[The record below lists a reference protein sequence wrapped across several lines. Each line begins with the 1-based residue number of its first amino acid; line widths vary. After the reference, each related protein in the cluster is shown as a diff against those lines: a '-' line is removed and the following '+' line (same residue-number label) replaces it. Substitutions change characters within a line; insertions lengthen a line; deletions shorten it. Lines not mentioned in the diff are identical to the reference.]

1 MESAVDLEAAAL
13 QVKKSEMAMDT
24 EQELARA
31 DMVMHSETL
40 KDTAPVL
47 EGIKVIWITVCFYTF
62 YYKDSKHL
70 GKSHD
75 MFPGCPSFFTLSLH
89 SIS

>member
-13 QVKKSEMAMDT
+13 QVKKSQMAMDA

-31 DMVMHSETL
+31 DTAETL

-47 EGIKVIWITVCFYTF
+47 EGIKVIWITVHLYTF
-62 YYKDSKHL
+62 
-70 GKSHD
+70 
-75 MFPGCPSFFTLSLH
+75 
-89 SIS
+89 

>member
-13 QVKKSEMAMDT
+13 QVKKSQMAVDT

-31 DMVMHSETL
+31 DMTMQSETL

-47 EGIKVIWITVCFYTF
+47 EGIKVIWISAHVYTF
-62 YYKDSKHL
+62 
-70 GKSHD
+70 
-75 MFPGCPSFFTLSLH
+75 
-89 SIS
+89 

>member
-13 QVKKSEMAMDT
+13 QVKKSQMAMDT

-31 DMVMHSETL
+31 DMTMQSETL

-47 EGIKVIWITVCFYTF
+47 EGIKVIWITAHFYTF
-62 YYKDSKHL
+62 
-70 GKSHD
+70 
-75 MFPGCPSFFTLSLH
+75 
-89 SIS
+89 